1 MDSLGILAMGFGAF
15 LMFQAVRNKQ
25 PTPIKH
31 ARDLLKRAAIPPSST
46 RPAPTTTT
54 TVRLRRNLAT
64 LVPSCNLMSSFAFIL
79 RTSQGGSPAV
89 ASDAVDVLDV
99 SALFL
104 CFAIVICL
112 SVRDVIVY

>member
-54 TVRLRRNLAT
+54 TA
-64 LVPSCNLMSSFAFIL
+64 
-79 RTSQGGSPAV
+79 
-89 ASDAVDVLDV
+89 
-99 SALFL
+99 
-104 CFAIVICL
+104 
-112 SVRDVIVY
+112 